1 MILVIEDSEDL
12 NKMVREALEDASY
25 KVDSSFTGMDGLAK
39 LRQNTYELVLLDLM
53 LPFTSGDR
61 ILKEFREFSDTPV
74 IIISAKDMVTTK
86 IDLLRLGADDY
97 LTKPFDLGELLARV
111 ESIQRR
117 VHKKEHALE
126 KVTYEELTLVP
137 TSKRAY
143 VGKQEV
149 ILTPKEYLL
158 LELLLVNK
166 GQVFTKSS
174 IYEKI
179 WGEEFLGDDNA
190 IKTHISNLRSKLKKA
205 GAKQEYIETVW
216 GLGYRLNTKQ

>member
-1 MILVIEDSEDL
+1 MILVIEDNEDL

-25 KVDSSFTGMDGLAK
+25 HVDSSFTGMDGLAK
-39 LRQNTYELVLLDLM
+39 LKQNTYELVLLDLM

-111 ESIQRR
+111 ESTLRR
-117 VHKKEHALE
+117 VHKKELKSE
-126 KVTYEELTLVP
+126 RITYEELTLDP
-137 TSKRAY
+137 SSKRVF
-143 VGKQEV
+143 VGKQEAN
-149 ILTPKEYLL
+149 LTQKEYLL

-174 IYEKI
+174 LYEKI
-179 WGEEFLGDDNA
+179 WGEEFFGDDNA
-190 IKTHISNLRSKLKKA
+190 IKTHISNLRSKLKKS
-205 GAKQEYIETVW
+205 GATKDYIETVW
-216 GLGYRLNTKQ
+216 GLGYRLHIK